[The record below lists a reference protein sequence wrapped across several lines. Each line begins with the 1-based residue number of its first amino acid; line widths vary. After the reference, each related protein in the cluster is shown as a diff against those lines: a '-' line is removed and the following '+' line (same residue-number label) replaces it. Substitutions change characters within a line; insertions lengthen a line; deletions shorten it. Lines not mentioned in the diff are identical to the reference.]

1 MILARQYGRKD
12 HRRCGRNVMIV
23 SYQEP
28 DSVLGR
34 PAHVTV
40 AIPGGARPGEVLVR
54 VRGGSESYI
63 AYADE
68 PVDEGVQVV
77 VVADRGARSLVV
89 VPL

>member
-1 MILARQYGRKD
+1 M
-12 HRRCGRNVMIV
+12 RRPHCPNVMTV
-23 SYQEP
+23 SYEVP
-28 DSVLGR
+28 ESVVGKT
-34 PAHVTV
+34 AHVTV

-63 AYADE
+63 AYADD

-77 VVADRGARSLVV
+77 VVADRGARSLMV